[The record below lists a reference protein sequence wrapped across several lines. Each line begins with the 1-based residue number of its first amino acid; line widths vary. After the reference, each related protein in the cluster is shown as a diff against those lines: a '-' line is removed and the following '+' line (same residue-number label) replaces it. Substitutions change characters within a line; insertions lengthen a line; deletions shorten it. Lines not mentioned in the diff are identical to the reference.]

1 MADMCTWSGDW
12 AVKTQIPELNKMFVL
27 GINEIHQGAFSECS
41 PTSFFPFLP
50 FPHPNETSLV
60 NHSTCPNQPTL
71 TQDAQ
76 HVTEYTEALGKLFF
90 ST

>member
-1 MADMCTWSGDW
+1 MCTWSEDW

-27 GINEIHQGAFSECS
+27 GINEIHQGAFSEYS

-76 HVTEYTEALGKLFF
+76 KHLVNYFF
-90 ST
+90 